1 MQFTSRRFFGVL
13 LGLAARFDL
22 PWLAARALHLIV
34 RPLNTNRTAT
44 LAQPRYRLL
53 ILNSGKDEFFQDI
66 EASFPEG
73 SDFEPVYWPSYA
85 LGCIADE
92 ILAPS
97 LRHNN
102 YITTNPDAEQSKL
115 RYRSFLKRLWKH
127 HQAAYRID
135 AVIGANFGYRIQREF
150 ATALESAGT
159 PFIVVQKENLNAS
172 GPARRAV
179 WHRIYKE
186 KRGPF
191 GGRKI
196 LVYNDIER
204 DLEVSSGIIDAQ
216 NVVVTG
222 MPRLDKLHQWRRDN
236 AGPAKN
242 IGTPQVLFFA
252 FARNEKLPQV
262 QQVGSD
268 VVGRDW
274 GSFWEQTHRAIL
286 ALARE
291 NPDIRI
297 VVKTKGNARQDA
309 ATYQT
314 LQSGEL
320 PANLKIVSGGDAR
333 DLITESHVVIGFNTT
348 GLLEAIA
355 IGKPVIT
362 PRFGEACDET
372 MREFILDLG
381 DAVDYADSPQQI
393 VEKACTYARKP
404 PETPLTLS
412 GQVAR
417 TLKYWLGNDDGKAG
431 QRVLDVVRIEISNG
445 THADKV
451 AHDKVKRLSPSQTR
465 E

>member
-1 MQFTSRRFFGVL
+1 MHPLDINRLNS
-13 LGLAARFDL
+13 ARYRH
-22 PWLAARALHLIV
+22 RALV
-34 RPLNTNRTAT
+34 
-44 LAQPRYRLL
+44 
-53 ILNSGKDEFFQDI
+53 LNSGKDEFFQDI

-73 SDFEPVYWPSYA
+73 SDFELVCWPSSA
-85 LGCIADE
+85 LRCIANE
-92 ILAPS
+92 LLAPS
-97 LRHNN
+97 LQHDD
-102 YITTNPDAEQSKL
+102 YISKDPAVEQSKL
-115 RYRSFLKRLWKH
+115 RYRSFLKRVWEH

-135 AVIGANFGYRIQREF
+135 AVIGANFGYCIQREF
-150 ATALESAGT
+150 ATALELAGT

-252 FARNEKLPQV
+252 FSLQEKLPKAQPIESSV
-262 QQVGSD
+262 TGQS
-268 VVGRDW
+268 W

-297 VVKTKGNARQDA
+297 VVKTKGNARQDT
-309 ATYQT
+309 ATYQI
-314 LQSGEL
+314 LQNGEL

-404 PETPLTLS
+404 PDIPLVLS

-417 TLKYWLGNDDGKAG
+417 ALKYWLGNDDGKSG

>member
-252 FARNEKLPQV
+252 FSLQEKLPKAQPIESSV
-262 QQVGSD
+262 TGQS
-268 VVGRDW
+268 W

-297 VVKTKGNARQDA
+297 VVKTKGNARQDT
-309 ATYQT
+309 ATYQI
-314 LQSGEL
+314 LQNGEL

-381 DAVDYADSPQQI
+381 DAVDYADSLQQI

-412 GQVAR
+412 RQVAR
-417 TLKYWLGNDDGKAG
+417 TLKFWLGNDDGKAG